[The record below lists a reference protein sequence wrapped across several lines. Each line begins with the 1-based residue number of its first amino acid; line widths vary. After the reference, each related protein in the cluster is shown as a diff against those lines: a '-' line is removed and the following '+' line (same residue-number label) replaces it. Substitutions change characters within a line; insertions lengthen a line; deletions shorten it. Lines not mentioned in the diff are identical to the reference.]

1 MKGKL
6 LASAASLERI
16 TALINQYYC
25 SSNQVYAVN
34 MEDGT
39 VYDTN
44 NGAIRANVLIRK
56 ANGRYRFEMKG

>member
-25 SSNQVYAVN
+25 SSKQTYAVN

-39 VYDTN
+39 VYDKFD
-44 NGAIRANVLIRK
+44 GAIRANVIVRK
-56 ANGRYRFEMKG
+56 VRGRYRFEMKD